1 MCEGTPARANDLEEG
16 VDIGGV
22 QFELGGELSEEENLN
37 CCACTVPPWKRD
49 GDEGK
54 VQNKS
59 KDRRDA
65 QVAAIPNL

>member
-1 MCEGTPARANDLEEG
+1 MCEFTPSSADDLEEG

-22 QFELGGELSEEENLN
+22 QLELGGELGEEEDLN

-54 VQNKS
+54 V
-59 KDRRDA
+59 
-65 QVAAIPNL
+65 

>member
-1 MCEGTPARANDLEEG
+1 M
-16 VDIGGV
+16 DIGGV
-22 QFELGGELSEEENLN
+22 QLELGGELGVEENLN
-37 CCACTVPPWKRD
+37 CCACTVPPRKHD

-59 KDRRDA
+59 RDRPDA

>member
-1 MCEGTPARANDLEEG
+1 M
-16 VDIGGV
+16 DIGGV

-37 CCACTVPPWKRD
+37 CCTCTVQPWKRD
-49 GDEGK
+49 GNEGK

>member
-1 MCEGTPARANDLEEG
+1 MCGGTPARANDLEEG

-22 QFELGGELSEEENLN
+22 QFELGGELGEEENLN
-37 CCACTVPPWKRD
+37 CCACTVQPWKRD
-49 GDEGK
+49 GNEGA

-59 KDRRDA
+59 KDRRNA

>member
-1 MCEGTPARANDLEEG
+1 MCEGTPSSADDLQES

-22 QFELGGELSEEENLN
+22 QLELGGELGEEEDLN

-49 GDEGK
+49 GDEGA
-54 VQNKS
+54 VQNKCE
-59 KDRRDA
+59 DRHDA